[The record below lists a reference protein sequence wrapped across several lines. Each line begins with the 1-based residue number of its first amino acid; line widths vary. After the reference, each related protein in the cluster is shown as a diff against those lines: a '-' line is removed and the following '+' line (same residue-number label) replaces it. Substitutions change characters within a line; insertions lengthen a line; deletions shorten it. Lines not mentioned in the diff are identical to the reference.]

1 MLDIAHAL
9 HYSES
14 WGNDPQ
20 DGGGAAA
27 APRSRNR
34 IEPRHAIAPSASA
47 EPYQVP
53 RGGLELLGGWMVL
66 VTRPSGGMGLPPA
79 HRLERYFTPTGYGDR
94 IGPA

>member
-34 IEPRHAIAPSASA
+34 IEPRHAIAPQQAPA
-47 EPYQVP
+47 VP
-53 RGGLELLGGWMVL
+53 SPARRPGAAGGWMVL
-66 VTRPSGGMGLPPA
+66 VTRPSGGMGLPTA